1 MKKWFGAAFAAI
13 VISALMVVWHFG
25 PMVGTALRGKPFFLM
40 PPSPQRYAQFVL
52 DYAELNALY
61 GYSPEYAEAKKEAL
75 ATAEHAESTEALWP
89 VLAKA
94 VKVAGSQH
102 SNLVPPD
109 EVKETQNSN
118 VEPEVRGGTRMEIT
132 VPAYMAGGTLTPEQ
146 YANRIAEG
154 IAREAKAGACGAV
167 VDLRGNRGGDMGPM
181 IAGLSPLLPDGT
193 VMSFSHRDGDS
204 PVRLDGNSVTGGG
217 TPTEATAVGKID
229 LPVAVLVD
237 GDTAS
242 SAEAVMLAFRGLDY
256 SRSFGTPTA
265 GYPSANMTIELPDGA
280 LLILTIA
287 GDKDRTGQIYL
298 DEPLRPDGGDM
309 DAWLSS
315 QGCS

>member
-1 MKKWFGAAFAAI
+1 
-13 VISALMVVWHFG
+13 
-25 PMVGTALRGKPFFLM
+25 
-40 PPSPQRYAQFVL
+40 
-52 DYAELNALY
+52 
-61 GYSPEYAEAKKEAL
+61 
-75 ATAEHAESTEALWP
+75 
-89 VLAKA
+89 
-94 VKVAGSQH
+94 
-102 SNLVPPD
+102 
-109 EVKETQNSN
+109 
-118 VEPEVRGGTRMEIT
+118 
-132 VPAYMAGGTLTPEQ
+132 MAGGTLTPEQ